1 MKIYLLDH
9 NVDMAVAWAKY
20 FFKETDVHIVCDD
33 FANFMKEHLTID
45 GIVSPGN
52 SFGLMDGGYD
62 KAITNY
68 FGKWLMRDVQK
79 AILEYFGG
87 EQSVGT
93 CLTMTTP
100 ITNMVDDK
108 ILLLHTPTMRTPE
121 KIYDIRVI
129 YQCMREAL
137 IAAKH
142 SNRTEIV
149 IPAFGAGTGGVPYD
163 DVARMM
169 FLAYKQIKNP
179 LRVCKAQ
186 SNLWDDDWQTP
197 FSKVEFDKIVL
208 PFCVKKEKSQ
218 NNNRQLIYVS
228 SARIPHHQILKKIKG
243 DIGGNEVKWEQI
255 D

>member
-1 MKIYLLDH
+1 MKIYLLDC
-9 NVDMAVAWAKY
+9 NINMTDSWAKY
-20 FFKETDVHIVCDD
+20 FSKETDVHIVCGD
-33 FANFMKEHLTID
+33 FANFINEHPTID

-68 FGKWLMRDVQK
+68 FGTWLMKDVQK
-79 AILEYFGG
+79 TILEHFYG
-87 EQSVGT
+87 EQGVGT
-93 CLTMTTP
+93 CLIITMP

-129 YQCMREAL
+129 YQCMRETL
-137 IAAKH
+137 IAAEH

-149 IPAFGAGTGGVPYD
+149 IPAFGACTGGVPCD

-179 LRVCKAQ
+179 
-186 SNLWDDDWQTP
+186 P
-197 FSKVEFDKIVL
+197 
-208 PFCVKKEKSQ
+208 KEI
-218 NNNRQLIYVS
+218 NWGY
-228 SARIPHHQILKKIKG
+228 ARGISGKLK
-243 DIGGNEVKWEQI
+243 EQI
-255 D
+255 WMINY

>member
-1 MKIYLLDH
+1 MKIYLLDY
-9 NVDMAVAWAKY
+9 NVNMTDAWEKY
-20 FFKETDVHIVCDD
+20 FSKEIDVHIVCDD
-33 FANFMKEHLTID
+33 FANFMKEHPTID

-68 FGKWLMRDVQK
+68 FGTWLMKDVQK
-79 AILEYFGG
+79 TILEYLGG
-87 EQSVGT
+87 EQGVGT
-93 CLTMTTP
+93 CLTITTHL
-100 ITNMVDDK
+100 TNIVDDK

-129 YQCMREAL
+129 YQCMRETL

-149 IPAFGAGTGGVPYD
+149 IPAFGACTGGVSCD

-179 LRVCKAQ
+179 PKEINWGYARGIWGGVF
-186 SNLWDDDWQTP
+186 DDYWQMR
-197 FSKVEFDKIVL
+197 FSEEEFDKIIL
-208 PFCVKKEKSQ
+208 PFCIKKEETKD
-218 NNNRQLIYVS
+218 NNGKLIYVS
-228 SARIPHHQILKKIKG
+228 SARMFHHQILKKLKEI
-243 DIGGNEVKWEQI
+243 
-255 D
+255 